1 MSRTVRKLATF
12 LNLLVSWYIF
22 HFDLLMKCI
31 SSYCVKLQRLF
42 IRKVTHVASTHSTV
56 RWRCGGHRRNWGRT
70 SHSTGMFAADVRRV
84 LAMILFVRP
93 HVVVASSHSV
103 RRCPVV
109 SLLPQSL
116 QMIVGDIL
124 IRWSLTF
131 VGIMTCITVYH
142 VAVSNPDTGAAC
154 KFFQIVTQ
162 SAFGHN
168 FVIFMSWC
176 VLSVLI
182 SAFRFVCRRLLYVFA
197 GCMQH

>member
-1 MSRTVRKLATF
+1 MSRTVRKLETF
-12 LNLLVSWYIF
+12 LDLLVSWYIF

-31 SSYCVKLQRLF
+31 RSCCVKLQRLC
-42 IRKVTHVASTHSTV
+42 IRKVTHGASTHSTE
-56 RWRCGGHRRNWGRT
+56 RWRCGGHRWNWGRT
-70 SHSTGMFAADVRRV
+70 SHSTGMFAADVRRI

-93 HVVVASSHSV
+93 HVVVPSSHSV
-103 RRCPVV
+103 MRCPTVV
-109 SLLPQSL
+109 PQSL
-116 QMIVGDIL
+116 QVSVGDIL